1 MGDKHMP
8 SWKRAVMDRHLL
20 NNKWIWGNWN
30 LDVWITCILY
40 IYVRTYACMCICMY
54 MYVYMYVYIYVCI
67 CMYMHVY
74 ACICMY
80 CICMYMYVYV
90 CICMYLYVCVYVYI
104 YIHIYIYMYYMYVVW
119 VWPELGAKYTKNTG
133 FYHQCSYQH
142 GDLEGWTL
150 ERHQSSGEGS
160 CHQLWFQ
167 DTHGFL
173 EKTWVNQSP
182 TPSITGKLT

>member
-1 MGDKHMP
+1 MCVCKY
-8 SWKRAVMDRHLL
+8 V
-20 NNKWIWGNWN
+20 
-30 LDVWITCILY
+30 Y
-40 IYVRTYACMCICMY
+40 IYICTYVRMHVCVYVCICMCICMY
-54 MYVYMYVYIYVCI
+54 VCMYIYIFI
-67 CMYMHVY
+67 CM
-74 ACICMY
+74 C
-80 CICMYMYVYV
+80 MYVYV

-104 YIHIYIYMYYMYVVW
+104 YIYIYMYYMYVVW

-173 EKTWVNQSP
+173 EKHESTRAQHPALPVN
-182 TPSITGKLT
+182 

>member
-30 LDVWITCILY
+30 LDVWITCIY
-40 IYVRTYACMCICMY
+40 IYVCTYVRTY
-54 MYVYMYVYIYVCI
+54 V
-67 CMYMHVY
+67 
-74 ACICMY
+74 
-80 CICMYMYVYV
+80 YMYVYV
-90 CICMYLYVCVYVYI
+90 CICMYVYI
-104 YIHIYIYMYYMYVVW
+104 YICIYYMYVVW
-119 VWPELGAKYTKNTG
+119 VWPDLGAKYTKNTG

-150 ERHQSSGEGS
+150 EKHQSSGEGS

-173 EKTWVNQSP
+173 EKHESSRAQHP
-182 TPSITGKLT
+182 ALPSGKLT